1 MVFKPNPV
9 QGSGFGFWPGHQV
22 GQVNLYFKK
31 IQNGVVL
38 VKIKTKVNG
47 LQPGFAGST
56 GSAETTPNHDFFYF
70 SSTRLNFNPESIRLQ
85 INSSEG
91 TKFQNYLIFL
101 VVFQIFSLFYLK
113 VKKRQDYKHYLKL
126 GASR

>member
-22 GQVNLYFKK
+22 GRVNLYFKK
-31 IQNGVVL
+31 NSKRRRFSKNKNKNQRVA
-38 VKIKTKVNG
+38 T
-47 LQPGFAGST
+47 GST

-70 SSTRLNFNPESIRLQ
+70 LSIRPNFNPGLIRLQ